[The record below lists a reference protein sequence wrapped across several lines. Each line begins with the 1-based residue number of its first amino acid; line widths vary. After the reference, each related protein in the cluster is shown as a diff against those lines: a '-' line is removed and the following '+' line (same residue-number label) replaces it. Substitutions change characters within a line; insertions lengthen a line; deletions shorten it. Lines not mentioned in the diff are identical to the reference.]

1 VRYNVD
7 GLVPCA
13 VQHDAGGEVLIDL
26 EPGGA

>member
-7 GLVPCA
+7 GLVPCV
-13 VQHDAGGEVLIDL
+13 VQDAAAGEVAAL